1 MLTGVVCWEE
11 GVDMDT
17 ELLTAADIDTDI
29 RLQLAEPR
37 RGLAG
42 PEPEEER
49 GSVA

>member
-1 MLTGVVCWEE
+1 MTGVVCWE
-11 GVDMDT
+11 VDVDT

>member
-11 GVDMDT
+11 GVDT
-17 ELLTAADIDTDI
+17 ELLTAADIDTDM

-37 RGLAG
+37 RGLPG
-42 PEPEEER
+42 PEPEEAER

>member
-1 MLTGVVCWEE
+1 MLTGVVCWED
-11 GVDMDT
+11 GVDT

-42 PEPEEER
+42 PEPEEEER

>member
-11 GVDMDT
+11 GVDT
-17 ELLTAADIDTDI
+17 EQLTAADIDTDI

-37 RGLAG
+37 RGLPG
-42 PEPEEER
+42 PEPEEEER